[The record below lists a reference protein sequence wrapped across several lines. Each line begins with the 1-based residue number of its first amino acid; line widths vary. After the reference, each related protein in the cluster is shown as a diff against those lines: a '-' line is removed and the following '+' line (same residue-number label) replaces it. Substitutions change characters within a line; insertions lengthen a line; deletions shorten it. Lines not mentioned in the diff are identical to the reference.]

1 MTNYYLLTWGLV
13 IFSAVID
20 VVAVI
25 IIKARLNVLGPI
37 NFGSMNEV
45 LTYCVKVVSTLQ
57 SFTATF
63 LLLISPIFY
72 GFALSRLSLST
83 AYPLIIAFTA
93 ISLVLA
99 SIFILNEAVTFNR
112 LIGLAIIIVGV
123 FFVYLD

>member
-1 MTNYYLLTWGLV
+1 MTNYYLLSWGLV
-13 IFSAVID
+13 VFSAVID

-25 IIKARLNVLGPI
+25 IIKARLNFLGPI
-37 NFGSMNEV
+37 NFGSINEV

-112 LIGLAIIIVGV
+112 LLGLAIIIVGV

>member
-1 MTNYYLLTWGLV
+1 
-13 IFSAVID
+13 
-20 VVAVI
+20 
-25 IIKARLNVLGPI
+25 
-37 NFGSMNEV
+37 MNEV